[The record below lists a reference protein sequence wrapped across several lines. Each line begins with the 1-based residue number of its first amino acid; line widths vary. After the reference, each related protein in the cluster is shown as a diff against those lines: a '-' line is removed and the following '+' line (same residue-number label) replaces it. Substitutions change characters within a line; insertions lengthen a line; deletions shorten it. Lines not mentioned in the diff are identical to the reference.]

1 MDVSGNR
8 IDAYGRVHPA
18 EAFRRGLRLRLLDIG
33 FRVEGL
39 TLQVHELDHVSIDET
54 NVADACPYQEI
65 GGNAAEGSQA
75 DDDDIRFGER
85 PLTPG
90 ADLGE
95 DDLTAIAI
103 RPSHGG
109 LREGGLMAFAD
120 ED

>member
-1 MDVSGNR
+1 
-8 IDAYGRVHPA
+8 
-18 EAFRRGLRLRLLDIG
+18 
-33 FRVEGL
+33 
-39 TLQVHELDHVSIDET
+39 
-54 NVADACPYQEI
+54 VADACPYQEI